1 MHKFFLILIIIVFF
15 GCGKDK
21 ENKLIIKEQS
31 LETQMISAYR
41 EGLDFLDKEDGLSA
55 AKKFNEAELLFP
67 QSEWAPKSALMAA
80 YSYYAYDYYG
90 DSIYELEQFI
100 KKYPKD
106 ERISY
111 ANFLLAMC
119 YYQSI
124 VDEKK
129 DLEPLLKARDKF
141 IYVVENYPN
150 TDFAMD
156 AQFKLDLIREILA
169 SKEMYLGSYYI
180 QKGKWIAAINRF
192 KTVINDYETTIYVE
206 EALHRLVELH
216 YKIGLEN
223 EAKKYANL
231 LGYNYLSSD
240 WYKSTYKI
248 FNKEYK
254 LAKPKKRKKESNFLI
269 KKYKSIFTKNEW

>member
-15 GCGKDK
+15 GCAKDK
-21 ENKLIIKEQS
+21 ENKLILQEQN
-31 LETQMISAYR
+31 LQTQMISAYK
-41 EGLDFLDKEDGLSA
+41 EGLDFLDKNDGLSA

-80 YSYYAYDYYG
+80 YSYYAYNYYG

-156 AQFKLDLIREILA
+156 AKFKLDLIREILA
-169 SKEMYLGSYYI
+169 SKEMYLGNYYI
-180 QKGKWIAAINRF
+180 QREKWIAAINRF
-192 KTVINDYETTIYVE
+192 KTVVNDYETTIYVE

-254 LAKPKKRKKESNFLI
+254 LAKPEKRKKESNFLI
-269 KKYKSIFTKNEW
+269 KKYKSIFTKNE

>member
-1 MHKFFLILIIIVFF
+1 MQKFFLLFLIVLLF
-15 GCGKDK
+15 GCSKK
-21 ENKLIIKEQS
+21 EENKIIIKEAD
-31 LETQMISAYR
+31 LELQMIDSYKRGVEAL
-41 EGLDFLDKEDGLSA
+41 EKGDGLTA
-55 AKKFNEAELLFP
+55 AKKFVEAELLFP

-80 YSYYAYDYYG
+80 YSYYFIDN
-90 DSIYELEQFI
+90 YEDAINEIELYL

-129 DLEPLLKARDKF
+129 DLKPLLKARDKF
-141 IYVVENYPN
+141 IYVVKNYPN
-150 TDFAMD
+150 TDFALD
-156 AQFKLDLIREILA
+156 AKFKLDLIKEILA
-169 SKEMYLGSYYI
+169 SKEMYLGNYYI
-180 QKGKWIAAINRF
+180 QKKKWIPAINRY
-192 KTVINDYETTIYVE
+192 KNVINEYDTTIYVE

-223 EAKKYANL
+223 EAKKYAQL

-240 WYKSTYKI
+240 WYKNTYKI
-248 FNKEYK
+248 FNSDYK
-254 LAKPKKRKKESNFLI
+254 LAKPKTRKKESSYLI
-269 KKYKSIFTKNEW
+269 KKYNSIFKRK

>member
-15 GCGKDK
+15 GCAKDK
-21 ENKLIIKEQS
+21 ENKLIIQEQN
-31 LETQMISAYR
+31 LETQMISAYK
-41 EGLDFLDKEDGLSA
+41 EGLNFLDKGDGLSA

-80 YSYYAYDYYG
+80 YSYYSYNYYG

-156 AQFKLDLIREILA
+156 AKFKLDLIREILA

-192 KTVINDYETTIYVE
+192 KIVINDYDTTIYVE

-269 KKYKSIFTKNEW
+269 KKYKSIFTKNE

>member
-15 GCGKDK
+15 GCAKDK
-21 ENKLIIKEQS
+21 ENKLIIQEQN
-31 LETQMISAYR
+31 LETQMISAYK
-41 EGLDFLDKEDGLSA
+41 EGLDFLDKDDGLSA

-80 YSYYAYDYYG
+80 YSYYAYNYYG

-156 AQFKLDLIREILA
+156 AKFKLDLIREILA

-180 QKGKWIAAINRF
+180 QKRKWIAAINRF
-192 KTVINDYETTIYVE
+192 KTVINDYDTTIYVE

-254 LAKPKKRKKESNFLI
+254 LAKPEKRKKESNFLI
-269 KKYKSIFTKNEW
+269 KKYKSIFTKNE